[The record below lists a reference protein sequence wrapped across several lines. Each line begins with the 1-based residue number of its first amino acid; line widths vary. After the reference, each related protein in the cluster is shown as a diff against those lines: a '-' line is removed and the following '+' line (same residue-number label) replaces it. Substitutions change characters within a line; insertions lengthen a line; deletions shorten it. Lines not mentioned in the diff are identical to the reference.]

1 MIIAEE
7 YPVNLAASLNKL
19 TVKNKNGETYDLSQ
33 SNRMDLSYYPG
44 RLEQIY
50 ELDDLTIHL
59 ALIFVSN
66 RTALIQTTLENT
78 GEEPLSLEAS
88 WTGAVFDKI
97 QEERKP

>member
-1 MIIAEE
+1 MATIYLKSNKELLGGFAGPLIIAEE

-19 TVKNKNGETYDLSQ
+19 TVKIKTGETYDLSQ

-66 RTALIQTTLENT
+66 RTALIQTT
-78 GEEPLSLEAS
+78 
-88 WTGAVFDKI
+88 
-97 QEERKP
+97 RKHW